1 MSRVQSLLQSIS
13 SFSTVKEPILFDMGS
28 TTTRVI
34 YKGTLIIEEPTCI
47 AIHKKTREVVAIG
60 AKAVSLLG
68 KVSTR
73 FDVVFPVREG
83 SITNDALCI
92 LFLEALFQKIEAEI
106 VAKILGFAAIIVV
119 PTNLSPV
126 QRTVYAD
133 VFSKV
138 GFRSVTLL
146 SQSEALLAGLG
157 DGGSNESFCYFDL
170 GGQKS
175 ECTIFTLNEPIESRQ
190 FRIGGVHLTELVQRE
205 VRLQHNLEIGW
216 HSAEKIKKEVCT
228 LASFVPGGKRLK
240 ATKIAVR
247 GKDVVTQAGKT
258 VVISS
263 DDFIEVFGAVVEE
276 LLDELQFFF
285 SVVPAHLVAS
295 TLESGLHITGGMSEM
310 AGVKELIEI
319 TFSAPIKMSTE
330 PRLDII
336 KGLAQIAAQHA

>member
-1 MSRVQSLLQSIS
+1 MSRVQSLFQSIS
-13 SFSTVKEPILFDMGS
+13 SFSAAKEPILFDMGS

-34 YKGTLIIEEPTCI
+34 HKGKLIIEEPTCI
-47 AIHKKTREVVAIG
+47 AIHQQTRDVVAIG

-73 FDVVFPVREG
+73 FDVVFPVRDG
-83 SITNDALCI
+83 TIVNDTLCI
-92 LFLEALFQKIEAEI
+92 LFLEALFGKIETEV
-106 VAKILGFAAIIVV
+106 VAKLLGFAAIVMV
-119 PTNLSPV
+119 PTNVSPV
-126 QRTVYAD
+126 QKTVYKN

-138 GFRSVTLL
+138 GFRSVKIVSQADALL
-146 SQSEALLAGLG
+146 SGIG
-157 DGGSNESFCYFDL
+157 DAGSNESFCYFDL

-175 ECTIFTLNEPIESRQ
+175 ECTIFTLNEAIESRQ

-228 LASFVPGGKRLK
+228 LASFIPGAKRLK

-263 DDFIEVFGAVVEE
+263 DDFIDVFGAVVEE

-285 SVVPAHLVAS
+285 SVVPAHLVAA

-319 TFSAPIKMSTE
+319 TFSAPIKMSKE
-330 PRLDII
+330 PRLDSI
-336 KGLAQIAAQHA
+336 KGLAQTVAQHV